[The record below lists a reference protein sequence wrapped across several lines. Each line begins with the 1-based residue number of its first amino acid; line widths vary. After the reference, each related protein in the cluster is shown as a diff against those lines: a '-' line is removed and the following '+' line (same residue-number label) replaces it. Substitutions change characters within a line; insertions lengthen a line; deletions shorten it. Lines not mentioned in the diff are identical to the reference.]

1 MRFRRVH
8 SLTVV
13 VAISS
18 LVVFSAAPT
27 AAQQI
32 PFPNQPRSDAFNALQ
47 KMKLGTINVK
57 EKPEYANAYADLAS
71 FLADRLV
78 HPPFNGEEPKGKT
91 NESIDT
97 LLDEV
102 TSTWSVFPRRTNID
116 ETNNQ
121 IENARVFVEKMDER
135 LQYVIKQT
143 PKRLVKVN
151 AARMLALV
159 ARVPVPYVRTKE
171 PKHALVDTFLKM
183 IRDPQYPDEVK
194 LYVFQGLGNLLAA
207 VDVKDPTQGV
217 IQDPEKLAEVCKELD
232 KIITATYP
240 APKVSADSPV
250 YNDWAA
256 VIQYIRR
263 EAVRAMAQVKYSVVR
278 DRQRQPIARP
288 IWTLLRVARYDPQT
302 DPAISPAFTPS
313 ERIEA
318 VIGICQMRPDD
329 LVNLD
334 LVAFFVSDALLE
346 LGVYHNDQKAQ
357 FQRNPRFKPAI
368 AWKLYGYRL
377 SEALKQW
384 KVNVE
389 KLPPNRSQP
398 VLKLIEAASTRFV
411 TRMELEGIMAVPDS
425 VPIVNWKSG
434 NAPKAN
440 QVFTDEKQ

>member
-1 MRFRRVH
+1 MRFCRVH
-8 SLTVV
+8 SWFAV
-13 VAISS
+13 VAITV
-18 LVVFSAAPT
+18 LVGISTAPSAA
-27 AAQQI
+27 QI
-32 PFPNQPRSDAFNALQ
+32 PFPNQPKSDALNALQ
-47 KMKLGTINVK
+47 RMKLGTINVK
-57 EKPEYANAYADLAS
+57 EKPEYTNAFADLAS
-71 FLADRLV
+71 FAADRLV
-78 HPPFNGEEPKGKT
+78 HPPFNGEEPKGKAT
-91 NESIDT
+91 ENIET
-97 LLDEV
+97 LLEEV
-102 TSTWSVFPRRTNID
+102 NGWCVFPKRNNVD

-121 IENARVFVEKMDER
+121 IDNARVFVEKMDER
-135 LQYVIKQT
+135 LQFVIKQT

-151 AARMLALV
+151 AARMLAMI
-159 ARVPVPYVRTKE
+159 ARVPVPYIRTKE
-171 PKHALVDTFLKM
+171 TKHALVDTFLKM

-194 LYVFQGLGNLLAA
+194 LYVFQGLGNILGA

-217 IQDPEKLAEVCKELD
+217 IQDPDKLAEVCKELD

-240 APKVSADSPV
+240 APKVPADSPV
-250 YNDWAA
+250 YEDWAA

-288 IWTLLRVARYDPQT
+288 LWTLLRVARYDPQT

-318 VIGICQMRPDD
+318 LIGICQMRPDD

-357 FQRNPRFKPAI
+357 FQKNPRFKPAI

-377 SEALKQW
+377 SEAMKQW
-384 KVNVE
+384 KANVE
-389 KLPPNRSQP
+389 KLPASRSQP

-411 TRMELEGIMAVPDS
+411 TRMEMEGIMAVPDS

-434 NAPKAN
+434 NAPKAT